1 MTGVQTCALPILVSP
16 GVSVSI
22 IDESVY
28 APTAVA
34 TVPLVFVATA
44 QDKLNASGTA
54 TASGTTMANANKL
67 FQITSQRDLTS
78 TFGTPTFYKDSNGTP
93 LHGYE
98 VNEYG
103 LFAAYSALGVSNR
116 VFVVRADIDTAQLVG
131 TAARPVGPAT
141 NGTIWLDLADTNWGI
156 QEWDADTKTFT
167 NKTPILLTKTSEL
180 SGGIPLSSIGQ
191 IGDYAVNTTVTSNGI
206 FYKNY
211 TNNWEY
217 VGSSQWHTSHPVV
230 QGTETD
236 PLLTSGDNF
245 YINGVEVTLTGVD
258 VDNAVSRIAAANITG
273 VTAYNNKGRLEL
285 FCDLTA
291 KSDGS
296 TVDGAIFIQNGGI
309 GDFLGDVGITSGT
322 YYTPAYAHS
331 PHYQVPEWKIS
342 DAVPRP
348 TGSVWLKTTNAN
360 SGADFVVKVY
370 NSLTEQWTT
379 AAAPVYD
386 TDWEA
391 IAALDPAGGQTV
403 VVTGGGFASGMK
415 IGRAHV

>member
-1 MTGVQTCALPILVSP
+1 MTGVQTCALPIS
-16 GVSVSI
+16 
-22 IDESVY
+22 
-28 APTAVA
+28 
-34 TVPLVFVATA
+34 
-44 QDKLNASGTA
+44 
-54 TASGTTMANANKL
+54 MANANKL

-78 TFGTPTFYKDSNGTP
+78 TFGTPSFYKDSNGTP

-180 SGGIPLSSIGQ
+180 SGGIPLTSIGQ

-211 TNNWEY
+211 ANNWEY

-236 PLLTSGDNF
+236 PLLTSG
-245 YINGVEVTLTGVD
+245 E
-258 VDNAVSRIAAANITG
+258 
-273 VTAYNNKGRLEL
+273 
-285 FCDLTA
+285 
-291 KSDGS
+291 
-296 TVDGAIFIQNGGI
+296 
-309 GDFLGDVGITSGT
+309 
-322 YYTPAYAHS
+322 
-331 PHYQVPEWKIS
+331 
-342 DAVPRP
+342 
-348 TGSVWLKTTNAN
+348 
-360 SGADFVVKVY
+360 
-370 NSLTEQWTT
+370 
-379 AAAPVYD
+379 
-386 TDWEA
+386 
-391 IAALDPAGGQTV
+391 
-403 VVTGGGFASGMK
+403 